1 MKVIPALEPADMPE
15 IKHLATSFDL
25 DCEDFSW
32 KQFLVAK
39 KNGIIIGFGRLRTY
53 PVCTELATVGVVPEL
68 RNRGVGKAI
77 TNELIRIGPN
87 EIFVTC
93 VIPDFFKKFGFKPV
107 KDYPLVLEKKV
118 DFCKSYN
125 FKDENIFVMKLVK

>member
-1 MKVIPALEPADMPE
+1 MKISAALESDMPE
-15 IKHLATSFDL
+15 IERLARSFDL
-25 DCEDFSW
+25 DCEDFSH
-32 KQFLVAK
+32 KQFIVVK
-39 KNGIIIGFGRLRTY
+39 KNEAITGFGRLRTY
-53 PVCTELATVGVVPEL
+53 TGCTELATVGVIPAL
-68 RNRGVGKAI
+68 RKTGVAALI
-77 TNELIRIGPN
+77 INELIRTGPN
-87 EIFVTC
+87 EIFLTC